1 MNKDNSYPI
10 KHLLSVF
17 GISLAIAIAAG
28 IAINF
33 FSTDIADPIT
43 SSALIAA
50 VSVIS
55 TLLIVFLLILKPS
68 SYSIN
73 AISNALSNSQEIS
86 GSDAEKIRS
95 NPLTTNLH
103 LALNNYLDEFK
114 QLAKNLG
121 KSGNTIAIGSAE
133 VSSFVDNLNG
143 TIQNQAD
150 KATQISSA
158 AEEISQS
165 TSQIA
170 DMLTQAVDAAARTHA
185 ACNEGENA
193 ITTAIG
199 TISNV
204 HQQVQETSTSINNLK
219 NKSEQ
224 IQSITDVIDGV
235 AAQTNLLALNAA
247 IEAARA
253 GEHGRGFAVVAD
265 EVRELANKTASAT
278 SDIARML
285 AEIRGETETAANIM
299 GKLVTDV
306 DEVVD
311 KTNLIGQTLTTINTE
326 ASASESQARD
336 IQDMIQEHVLATAE
350 ISNSIEQVRG
360 DLESTEKESVT
371 ASSQAMNLASISEQ
385 IFNDLSAFNVD
396 GIHSDV
402 KTAAI
407 NMSAEI
413 QELFETAIKNHQLT
427 ESKLFDTNYQPIAG
441 TNPEKFSTQFD
452 DFCDKNLPK
461 IQEKYLKSMPSLMYS
476 AAANKDGYLPT
487 HNDVFA
493 KPPTGDYETD
503 LVHSRSKRLFQDALS
518 IRCGTHTQESLL
530 QTYKRDTGEI
540 CHDLSVPLYING
552 RHWGGIRFG
561 YTAET

>member
-1 MNKDNSYPI
+1 MEKDNCYSI

-17 GISLAIAIAAG
+17 SISLIIAIVAGISISYL
-28 IAINF
+28 
-33 FSTDIADPIT
+33 DT
-43 SSALIAA
+43 SSSASVMNSALIAII
-50 VSVIS
+50 SVTS
-55 TLLIVFLLILKPS
+55 TLLITFYLILKPS
-68 SYSIN
+68 SRSIN
-73 AISNALSNSQEIS
+73 LITNALNNKQELNSSE
-86 GSDAEKIRS
+86 AKKIQR
-95 NPLTTNLH
+95 NPLINNLH
-103 LALNNYLDEFK
+103 LTLNNDLNSFK

-121 KSGNTIAIGSAE
+121 KSGDTIAIGSAE
-133 VSSFVDNLNG
+133 VSSFVDKLNG

-165 TSQIA
+165 TNQIA
-170 DMLTQAVDAAARTHA
+170 DMLTQAVDAAARTHT
-185 ACNEGENA
+185 ACSEGESA

-219 NKSEQ
+219 SKSEQ

-278 SDIARML
+278 NDIATML

-311 KTNLIGQTLTTINTE
+311 KTNLIGQTLTSINTE

-350 ISNSIEQVRG
+350 ISNSIEQVRS

-371 ASSQAMNLASISEQ
+371 ASSQAMNLASISES
-385 IFNDLSAFNVD
+385 IFNDLSGFNVD
-396 GIHSDV
+396 GIHNDV
-402 KTAAI
+402 KAAAI
-407 NMSAEI
+407 NMASEI
-413 QELFETAIKNHQLT
+413 QNLFESAIKSNQLT
-427 ESKLFDTNYQPIAG
+427 ESKLFDTNYQPIAN

-452 DFCDKNLPK
+452 IFCDKNLPK
-461 IQEKYLKSMPSLMYS
+461 IQEKYLQSIPSLMYS

-487 HNDVFA
+487 HNNVFA

-503 LVHSRSKRLFQDALS
+503 LLHSRSKRLFTDALS
-518 IRCGTHTQESLL
+518 IRCGTHTQEALL

-540 CHDLSVPLYING
+540 CHDMSVPLYVNG

-561 YTAET
+561 YTAEI